1 MKLTNYI
8 ENVEGQLMSVLNF
21 DDGYKR
27 ITCLID
33 KINKLIDDAEVNGKL
48 DIVRREINVAIIRSF
63 IGNVI

>member
-1 MKLTNYI
+1 MKLTNYT
-8 ENVEGQLMSVLNF
+8 ENVEGQLMSVLNS

-33 KINKLIDDAEVNGKL
+33 EINKLIDDAEVNGKL
-48 DIVRREINVAIIRSF
+48 DIVRREINVDIIRSF

>member
-1 MKLTNYI
+1 MP
-8 ENVEGQLMSVLNF
+8 VLNS

-33 KINKLIDDAEVNGKL
+33 EINKLIDDAEVNGKL

-63 IGNVI
+63 IENVI